1 MLVSAVVEGVADAVP
16 VVGNLL
22 DVSWRANRRNLRLL
36 REYLEREGLV

>member
-22 DVSWRANRRNLRLL
+22 DVSWCAERRNVWLL
-36 REYLEREGLV
+36 REYFEREGLV